1 MKLTPDFRSRLYFK
15 FTTKI
20 VICPHRLYE
29 CSQCRNDLDALTKQ
43 KSFELEEFKRLHE
56 QFQEQVQ
63 KRTSNVYLCQQRKL
77 IIGNISSNETQ
88 QNGYKF
94 MLSLRTFFFFFF
106 FTFRDSICGPLE
118 RQARAQTTM
127 LCRSPNPLRTLLF

>member
-20 VICPHRLYE
+20 VICLHRLYE

-56 QFQEQVQ
+56 QFQEQVHKQFQEFKRLYEQFQEQAQ
-63 KRTSNVYLCQQRKL
+63 KRTSNVYLC
-77 IIGNISSNETQ
+77 
-88 QNGYKF
+88 
-94 MLSLRTFFFFFF
+94 
-106 FTFRDSICGPLE
+106 
-118 RQARAQTTM
+118 
-127 LCRSPNPLRTLLF
+127 